1 MQLSQTPRR
10 TTGAVLQRGWALR
23 TPAPSKIFSKKQRD
37 YLIAKF
43 DIGVTAK
50 KKQDADAVAKAMR
63 ADPQFEP
70 DDWVTS
76 QQIKAFWSREAKRQR
91 DELPRPIGTLLKL
104 WSLMNMRMTQILMW
118 MITLE
123 KFMPL

>member
-10 TTGAVLQRGWALR
+10 TTGVVLQRGWALR

-70 DDWVTS
+70 DYWLTS
-76 QQIKAFWSREAKRQR
+76 
-91 DELPRPIGTLLKL
+91 
-104 WSLMNMRMTQILMW
+104 
-118 MITLE
+118 
-123 KFMPL
+123 